1 MKRGRFL
8 AAASL
13 LWCSAAAL
21 PAADGEGVYV
31 ENCASCHGRD
41 GKGRTPA
48 GRKMGAKDLALSQ
61 LPDAEVGR
69 QIREGTKDAKGN
81 ARMPAFGDKLT
92 PDEIA
97 AVAAYVKALRK

>member
-1 MKRGRFL
+1 MKGPRALAVAFL
-8 AAASL
+8 ALGGAAASL
-13 LWCSAAAL
+13 G
-21 PAADGEGVYV
+21 ADGETVYV

-48 GRKMGAKDLALSQ
+48 GKKMGAKDLALSQ
-61 LPDAEVGR
+61 AADADIAR

-81 ARMPAFGDKLT
+81 ARMPAFSDKLT
-92 PDEIA
+92 ADEIA